1 MTTTLRD
8 GDRLELRAYLPSD
21 EDVFVA
27 LLSDPDVVRWMGMPP
42 GDVASVFRRAF
53 LDEHR
58 PTWDIWAIWEG
69 DAYIG
74 HAELKPSPHPMVD
87 GHEIVYALTPSVW
100 GRGLG
105 PAVTELVTAY
115 GLGPLGLTEVHATVA
130 PENAASLKLLRRLGY
145 VDGGEI
151 VDPDDGDVSVL
162 LTRRRG

>member
-1 MTTTLRD
+1 MTPTLRS
-8 GDRLELRAYLPSD
+8 DRLELRPYTPED
-21 EDVFVA
+21 EDGFVA

-53 LDEHR
+53 LDETR
-58 PTWDIWAIWEG
+58 PTWDIWAICEDG
-69 DAYIG
+69 VYIG
-74 HAELKPSPHPMVD
+74 HAEIKPSPHPLVD

-105 PAVTELVTAY
+105 TDVTRLITAY
-115 GLGPLGLTEVHATVA
+115 GLDGLNLDAVYATVA

-151 VDPDDGDVSVL
+151 ADPEDGEVSL
-162 LTRRRG
+162 LLARERD